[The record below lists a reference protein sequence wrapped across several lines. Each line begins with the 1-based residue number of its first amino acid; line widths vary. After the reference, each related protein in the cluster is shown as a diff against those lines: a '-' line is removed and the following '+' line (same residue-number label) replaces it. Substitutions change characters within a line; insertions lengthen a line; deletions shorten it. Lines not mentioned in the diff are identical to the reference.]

1 VAGGAPGVGV
11 AALWLKV
18 FAHNLSRPGLI
29 SGARSALGNG

>member
-1 VAGGAPGVGV
+1 VAGGARVGA

-18 FAHNLSRPGLI
+18 FTHNLPWPGLI